1 VPAARAPGTA
11 VPAVATGRRA
21 HARLPEAPAGA
32 TAPRAQAGAP
42 RSRRSRWLLVALAL
56 VAAAATT
63 LGLARSGAHRDA
75 PPALTAPGGW
85 SPDATIPPP
94 APGSLEAGTTSLFEA
109 AHGEQGLID
118 FVGQT
123 ATGYAVPVQSVDA
136 DEGFWV
142 GPSATDRVWVQL
154 TSNNESTI
162 TITAG
167 ELLNLSG
174 PVVSH
179 GADYAGKAGVTAE
192 EGADQLTREAAH
204 LEVNPSQVEVV
215 GTR

>member
-1 VPAARAPGTA
+1 
-11 VPAVATGRRA
+11 
-21 HARLPEAPAGA
+21 
-32 TAPRAQAGAP
+32 
-42 RSRRSRWLLVALAL
+42 VALAL
-56 VAAAATT
+56 VTT
-63 LGLARSGAHRDA
+63 GALALGLTRCEAQRDEA
-75 PPALTAPGGW
+75 PAPAPAAPGGW
-85 SPDATIPPP
+85 TPDATIPPP

-109 AHGEQGLID
+109 ARGDQGLID

-142 GPSATDRVWVQL
+142 GASATDRVWVQL
-154 TSNNESTI
+154 TSNDESTI

-167 ELLNLSG
+167 ELLDLSG

-179 GADYAGKAGVTAE
+179 GADYARKAGVTAE

-204 LEVNPSQVEVV
+204 LEVQPSQVKVV
-215 GTR
+215 GTS